1 MNSQLIHRWYEAY
14 KTGLFRFALSILKD
28 EALAEDVLQE
38 VFLRML
44 TGKNWPQPGKERA
57 YLYRCVRNLSYDELR
72 KRKRISGEER
82 EAADASDQYL
92 YLELIAPLSDKDR
105 QIITLKIVGGL
116 TNREIGSIMG
126 LTEQAAKKRY
136 QRAIE
141 KLREE

>member
-28 EALAEDVLQE
+28 EALAEDFLQE
-38 VFLRML
+38 GFLRML
-44 TGKNWPQPGKERA
+44 IGKNWPHPGKERA

-82 EAADASDQYL
+82 EAADASDRYL